1 MKHSSKFR
9 ITITDEAHLRTVAD
23 ASFSPAALIIIGAT
37 CIMASLLLA
46 GFIVMVTPLRT
57 LLPGYLKEA
66 QRSATEDNLMRLDSL
81 SSAYE
86 KNQAFI
92 DNYLRVTDIERKP
105 VDSIAVNA
113 AALALAPDSLLPP
126 SKRERQFNAAME
138 ERERFNISVLAP
150 LEADGMMFAPVSDQG
165 VFTSASRASEKGE
178 VLMPQGAPVCAI
190 ADGTVLAAYYSPA
203 AHGYVTILLHARGFA
218 SSYSR
223 LGSLMVSPGDIVNAG
238 QAISL
243 PPAPTATGKRT
254 VEIMMWHNGMPVI
267 PFSYVG
273 GTTHEPDDPPFE
285 APRGR

>member
-1 MKHSSKFR
+1 MKHRSKFR

-23 ASFSPAALIIIGAT
+23 ASFSPSSLILIGVACVVAALI
-37 CIMASLLLA
+37 LA
-46 GFIVMVTPLRT
+46 GVIVMVTPLRT

-113 AALALAPDSLLPP
+113 AALTLAPDSLLPP

-165 VFTSASRASEKGE
+165 VFTAASRSSEKGE
-178 VLMPQGAPVCAI
+178 VLLPQGAPVCAV
-190 ADGTVLAAYYSPA
+190 ADGTVLTAYYSPA
-203 AHGYVTILLHARGFA
+203 ARGYVAILQHARGFVTA
-218 SSYSR
+218 YSR

-243 PPAPTATGKRT
+243 PPAPSATGKRT

-267 PFSYVG
+267 PFNYVG
-273 GTTHEPDDPPFE
+273 GTAHEPDDPPFE